1 MLDKLEDTLY
11 TGLAFRAKP
20 KYRES
25 SPKIECGSL
34 YFRLFSTICQVFSL
48 NCNFYFERGDNLL
61 YEKVT
66 ELCKAKGVSIARLER
81 DCELG
86 NATVRNWRNLADM
99 PRYSTLKRVAD
110 YLGVS
115 VDELVGSE

>member
-1 MLDKLEDTLY
+1 M
-11 TGLAFRAKP
+11 
-20 KYRES
+20 
-25 SPKIECGSL
+25 
-34 YFRLFSTICQVFSL
+34 
-48 NCNFYFERGDNLL
+48 L

-115 VDELVGSE
+115 VDELVGDE